1 MAHSFPRQP
10 RAWIYW
16 ALSTLSPSPQTKDI
30 PDTSRVYLL
39 CHSSPDIFQ
48 TSRRRCLAAAPPPF
62 LPKTGLPFFGLLGS
76 EPSLLFIDVHR
87 AVTVL
92 GLGVLLLRALGC
104 MAECSS
110 HGLVRFSCT
119 PGWNLDESFGRGALS
134 GFLLLE
140 SGEGLSLH

>member
-1 MAHSFPRQP
+1 M
-10 RAWIYW
+10 
-16 ALSTLSPSPQTKDI
+16 
-30 PDTSRVYLL
+30 
-39 CHSSPDIFQ
+39 
-48 TSRRRCLAAAPPPF
+48 
-62 LPKTGLPFFGLLGS
+62 
-76 EPSLLFIDVHR
+76 HR

-119 PGWNLDESFGRGALS
+119 PGWNLDESFSRGALS

-140 SGEGLSLH
+140 SGEGKRLGAGKQHSRERSHDIFKLEESSVII